1 MTRVARQVQI
11 YNPELVL
18 VWTEVVSK
26 LKPRVL
32 SVYGAVAADELLL
45 GSSATVAAARPDDAQ
60 RRIEL
65 LERQLKEAVE
75 TSGGAGVSTER
86 LLQVKDEVSAEVIL
100 GMLHCQSCLWCMRRR
115 SLPKWRQRTS
125 GSSRRWSHATRRS
138 SGSSRRSRRA

>member
-45 GSSATVAAARPDDAQ
+45 GSSATAAAARPDDAQ

-86 LLQVKDEVSAEVIL
+86 LLQVKDEVSAEVA
-100 GMLHCQSCLWCMRRR
+100 GTLHCQSCYGVCGTL
-115 SLPKWRQRTS
+115 
-125 GSSRRWSHATRRS
+125 
-138 SGSSRRSRRA
+138 RAA